1 MSDALVDALK
11 RRYRL
16 GHQRLYK
23 MLEGLTEQQFV
34 WKPAPATHSIAF
46 NAWHLARW
54 ADYLQAKIPL
64 MAPSLERKLGPGV
77 QIWEA
82 EGLAEQWVLDPEAL
96 GWGQTGM
103 EMSDEAA
110 SELAL
115 PSMPVVM
122 DYLRRTFDAMERALE
137 ALDDEELRIPYRSP
151 NRWEGE
157 RPVGEYIIGYAIH
170 NDFHRGQVAYV
181 RRLLGLTRVIA

>member
-1 MSDALVDALK
+1 MSDAFADALK

-16 GHQRLYK
+16 GHRRLYK
-23 MLEGLTEQQFV
+23 MLEGLTDEQFS

-54 ADYLQAKIPL
+54 ADYLQAKIPS
-64 MAPSLERKLGPGV
+64 MAPSLEHKLGPGV
-77 QIWEA
+77 QIWEVQ
-82 EGLAEQWVLDPEAL
+82 GLAKQWGLESDAL

-103 EMSDEAA
+103 EMTDETAGD
-110 SELAL
+110 LAL
-115 PSMPVVM
+115 PLMTVVM

-137 ALDDEELRIPYRSP
+137 AIDDEDLRILYRSP
-151 NRWEGE
+151 NQWEGE